1 MSPKERAVKLPR
13 RQFLHLAAGVAAVPS
28 VSSIGWAQAYPTRP
42 VRIIVGFPPGGFN
55 DIYARLI
62 GERLSEQLGRSF
74 YVENRPGAGGNIGTE
89 AVVRSAPDGYTLLL
103 TTSVDTRNATL
114 YDHLKFN
121 FIGDITPVA
130 SIAQAMG
137 VLVVQPSFPAKSVP
151 ELIAAAK
158 ANPGTITVAS
168 PGVGSGPHIYFEL
181 FRSLTGTSM
190 LHVPYRGGALAL
202 TDLLGGQVQVMFAT
216 MPDSIEYIRTG
227 KLRPL
232 AVTGASRE
240 LVLPEVPTISE
251 FVPGYEAI
259 GWAGIGAPR
268 DTPIAIID
276 KLNKEINGALADPKF
291 KLRITEVGGTV
302 FVTSPAEFGKFIADE
317 TEKWAKVIRAANI
330 KAE

>member
-1 MSPKERAVKLPR
+1 MTKLPR
-13 RQFLHLAAGVAAVPS
+13 RQFLKLISGAAALPAMPRMAR
-28 VSSIGWAQAYPTRP
+28 AQAYPARP

-62 GERLSEQLGRSF
+62 AEWLSEQLGRSF

-103 TTSVDTRNATL
+103 ATSVDSRNATL
-114 YDHLKFN
+114 YENLKFN
-121 FIGDITPVA
+121 FIRDIAPVA

-151 ELIAAAK
+151 DLIAAAK
-158 ANPGTITVAS
+158 ADPGAITVAS
-168 PGVGSGPHIYFEL
+168 PGVGSGPHIFFEL

-202 TDLLGGQVQVMFAT
+202 TDLIGGQVQVMFAT
-216 MPDSIEYIRTG
+216 LADSIEHIRAG

-232 AVTGASRE
+232 AVTGATRAP
-240 LVLPEVPTISE
+240 VLPDVPTVSE

-268 DTPIAIID
+268 DTPPAIID
-276 KLNKEINGALADPKF
+276 KLNRDINAALADPKL
-291 KLRITEVGGTV
+291 KQRVAEIGGTI
-302 FVTSPAEFGKFIADE
+302 FASSPAEFGRYIAND

-330 KAE
+330 KVE

>member
-1 MSPKERAVKLPR
+1 MTKLPR
-13 RQFLHLAAGVAAVPS
+13 RQFLKLISGAAALPAMPRMAR
-28 VSSIGWAQAYPTRP
+28 AQAYPARP

-62 GERLSEQLGRSF
+62 AEWLSEQLGRSF

-103 TTSVDTRNATL
+103 ATSVDSRNATL
-114 YDHLKFN
+114 YENLKFN
-121 FIGDITPVA
+121 FIRDIAPVA

-151 ELIAAAK
+151 DLIAAAK
-158 ANPGTITVAS
+158 ADPGAITVAS
-168 PGVGSGPHIYFEL
+168 PGVGSGPHIFFEL

-202 TDLLGGQVQVMFAT
+202 TDLIGGQVQVMFAT
-216 MPDSIEYIRTG
+216 LADSIEHIRAG

-232 AVTGASRE
+232 AVTGATRAP
-240 LVLPEVPTISE
+240 VLPDVPTVSE

-268 DTPIAIID
+268 DTPPAIID
-276 KLNKEINGALADPKF
+276 KLNRDINAALADPKF
-291 KLRITEVGGTV
+291 KQRVAEIGGTI
-302 FVTSPAEFGKFIADE
+302 FASSPAEFGRYIAND

-330 KAE
+330 KVE